1 MVYIKKEAG
10 VGSSPSIASLSNID
24 IYTIWGMMGKPIS
37 RGGGIIWRRPKQHIR
52 YYGVFLLILI
62 IFFHFPA
69 INFSEMSNIYGCKE
83 MGKLRSVSMR
93 ACYIGS
99 GGHPDDGNPQICR
112 IAANIRLTIQRHKPL
127 YSPA

>member
-1 MVYIKKEAG
+1 MNCT
-10 VGSSPSIASLSNID
+10 L
-24 IYTIWGMMGKPIS
+24 
-37 RGGGIIWRRPKQHIR
+37 KQEVL
-52 YYGVFLLILI
+52 YLEVKVFLC
-62 IFFHFPA
+62 
-69 INFSEMSNIYGCKE
+69 FSEMSNIYGCKE

-127 YSPA
+127 YSTA